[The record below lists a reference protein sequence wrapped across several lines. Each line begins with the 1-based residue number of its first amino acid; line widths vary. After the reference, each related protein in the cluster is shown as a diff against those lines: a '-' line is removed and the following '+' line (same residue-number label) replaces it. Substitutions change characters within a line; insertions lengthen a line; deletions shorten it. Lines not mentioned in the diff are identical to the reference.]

1 MNAAHCASTSDR
13 ESTSSD
19 DTGLSAVR
27 LSALQMPP
35 LLLHNILS
43 HYIPSSYPARNVVVL
58 QKDTNAVP
66 AAAVVAEPP
75 SPLSQEVKAD
85 DTQQQ
90 PKTAEVVIVVIVST
104 VAGPCGY
111 RDGLG
116 ELLNPF
122 LMRPQA
128 LVEKKDIAPKP
139 GAKQQGSKPQ
149 PKLSTQLAT
158 VGQVPVVGLCATKGN
173 VFTHRTSRTY

>member
-35 LLLHNILS
+35 LLLHNIMS
-43 HYIPSSYPARNVVVL
+43 HYIPSSYPARNVAVL

-66 AAAVVAEPP
+66 ATAVVAEPP

-85 DTQQQ
+85 NTQQQ
-90 PKTAEVVIVVIVST
+90 PKTAEVVIVST
-104 VAGPCGY
+104 VSGPCGY

-128 LVEKKDIAPKP
+128 LRRIEERRLI
-139 GAKQQGSKPQ
+139 
-149 PKLSTQLAT
+149 LTAT
-158 VGQVPVVGLCATKGN
+158 PPRDRLLFPT
-173 VFTHRTSRTY
+173 